1 MSVALSVALGRAF
14 HGARL
19 SEVGGEPRM
28 AVLLLA
34 TAHRPSSRGLV
45 GHRSWPL
52 LTAFARPLASTS
64 GIGFRKAGTVYAHR
78 VSRAFRPSVE
88 MGACHRDCARQIR
101 ADDPLAVSATGQKH
115 PLGVA

>member
-1 MSVALSVALGRAF
+1 MPVKSLRQT
-14 HGARL
+14 
-19 SEVGGEPRM
+19 PRM

-34 TAHRPSSRGLV
+34 TAHRQSSRGLV

-52 LTAFARPLASTS
+52 LAASARPLASTS

-101 ADDPLAVSATGQKH
+101 ADDPLAVSATGRKH